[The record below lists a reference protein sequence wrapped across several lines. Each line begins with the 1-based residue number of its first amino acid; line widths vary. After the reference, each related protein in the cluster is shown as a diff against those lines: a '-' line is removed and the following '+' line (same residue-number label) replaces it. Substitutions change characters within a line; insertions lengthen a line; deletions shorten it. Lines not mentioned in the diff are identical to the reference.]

1 VLTALPAWIFA
12 ARQVHELFSNEQDIR
27 KLLPRPCR
35 EERHIHEEEER
46 MRLFTRVTRT
56 TGLLALA
63 AAGATIA
70 AGSASAASD
79 VVGHLYVNDNTAG
92 TNTIAAFD
100 RHADGSLTPLHGSP
114 FAAGGAGTGTGIGS
128 QGALQVTSDGNF
140 LLAVDAGSNQISVLR
155 INSDGELSPV
165 GGGPVA
171 SGGTKP
177 VSIAVHGS
185 LVYVANAGDGGSNY
199 TGFTL
204 NPGGHLRP
212 LAGSTVSLPDGSSP
226 GDVLF
231 NGDGTRLVG
240 TRVGTSLIDSF
251 TVGGDGQLTAAA
263 GSPFAAQGL
272 GPFGSEFRPTDPSQL
287 FVSNAHNVGA
297 GTGTISAFSDG
308 SDGTLTSIGSSPFP
322 DSQTAPCWVEISHD
336 GQVLFT
342 VNTASNSI
350 SRYAIAADGSL
361 SLLGSTS
368 LGSTGLGAEDAR
380 LGPNGQT
387 LWVVDTGARA
397 ISAFAVD
404 GGNLTEL
411 PSSPTALPAGSAPFG
426 IVVT

>member
-1 VLTALPAWIFA
+1 MQPRTRIATTLT
-12 ARQVHELFSNEQDIR
+12 
-27 KLLPRPCR
+27 
-35 EERHIHEEEER
+35 
-46 MRLFTRVTRT
+46 
-56 TGLLALA
+56 LLAVTVVTA
-63 AAGATIA
+63 AAASA
-70 AGSASAASD
+70 SASAASD

-100 RHADGSLTPLHGSP
+100 RHADGTLTPLPGSP
-114 FAAGGAGTGTGIGS
+114 FTVGGAGTGTGIGS
-128 QGALQVTSDGNF
+128 QGALQITSNGKY

-155 INSDGELSPV
+155 INDDGELNPV
-165 GGGPVA
+165 GGGPVS
-171 SGGTKP
+171 SGGVKP

-212 LAGSTVSLPDGSSP
+212 IAGSTVALPAGSSP

-231 NGDGTRLVG
+231 NGDGTRLIGAEVG
-240 TRVGTSLIDSF
+240 PSVIDSF
-251 TVGGDGQLTAAA
+251 VVGANGLLTAAP
-263 GSPFAAQGL
+263 GSPFAAQGP
-272 GPFGSEFRPTDPSQL
+272 GPFGSEFRPTDPRQL
-287 FVSNAHNVGA
+287 FVSNAHGGPGN
-297 GTGTISAFSDG
+297 GTVSAFSDA

-322 DSQTAPCWVEISHD
+322 DFQTAPCWVEISHD
-336 GQVLFT
+336 GQFLFT

-350 SRYAIAADGSL
+350 SRYAIAGDGSL

-368 LGSTGLGAEDAR
+368 LGSASLGAEDAR
-380 LGPNGQT
+380 LGPNGGT

-397 ISAFAVD
+397 VSAFAVND
-404 GGNLTEL
+404 GNLTQL
-411 PSSPTALPAGSAPFG
+411 PSSPTPLPAGSAPFG